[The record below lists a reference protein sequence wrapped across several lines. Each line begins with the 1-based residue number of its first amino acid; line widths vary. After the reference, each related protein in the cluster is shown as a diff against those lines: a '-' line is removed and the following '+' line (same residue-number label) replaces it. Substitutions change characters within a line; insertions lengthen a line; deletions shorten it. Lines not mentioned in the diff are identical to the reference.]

1 MFSTSECSYFPTNG
15 GGPQVDT
22 LQDATLIS
30 FEIDQSASESTAIFS
45 RPLITGDVNDDDLN
59 VPLYLHYAY
68 GNIINASLNI
78 IDDARENRWISRQRL
93 SFDCSGVLQFLSC
106 GSHRTA

>member
-15 GGPQVDT
+15 GAPQVDT

-30 FEIDQSASESTAIFS
+30 FTMVQSIAESFAIFS

-68 GNIINASLNI
+68 GDIINASLNI
-78 IDDARENRWISRQRL
+78 IDDPRENRWISRQQL

-106 GSHRTA
+106 GSHGTA